1 MENFA
6 IIPTMFYLRDVKMK
20 EIFGRVKS
28 IIAGV
33 AFLGISAGFN
43 VLVVKAQPADYQASV
58 ETALDAIQNQIVSG
72 DPVVAEN
79 SGSSD
84 SPSDESVLEAVS
96 GPIVSQPQEE
106 VSAPSV
112 IPQEGIMIDIL
123 ELKDMDINDV
133 LKLISKKSGLNIVSG
148 QNVKGKVTIY
158 LKNVDVRDVLR
169 IILESNDLAYA
180 EEKGIIRVMPA
191 KDYELTYGHRF
202 GEKTQVKI
210 VQLKHANAADCLNL
224 LMQMKSV
231 IGKVIA
237 DEKSNTVVLMDIP
250 EKLDA
255 MALLVQEIDV
265 PIKTKVFDLSYA
277 KAEDLSMKI
286 SEALTKNVGTVK
298 FDKRSNKLIVTDTP
312 QKIEAMER
320 MILAFDEKH
329 EEVLIEAKIIQIIL
343 SNQFQMGVDW
353 EAVVSNYH
361 SLDLDTAMSVL
372 NSTDKHG
379 QLSIGTIANDDYTAL
394 LEALDSVGKT
404 NILSSPHITAIN
416 NEEAKILV
424 GSTEPYVTTTTT
436 TPATGPTTTAESVN
450 FIDVGVKLYVTPT
463 IHKDRNITM
472 KIKPEVSSVTRFLTT
487 GNNNQIPIVETSQA
501 ETTVLVKDKVT
512 IVIGGLIKDEKVAT
526 INKVPFLGDLPLLG
540 FAFRNKDDLV
550 RKTELVI
557 FLTPRIITGDVP
569 DTDKLTTMTNQIK

>member
-1 MENFA
+1 
-6 IIPTMFYLRDVKMK
+6 MK